1 MTRSLLAAAL
11 LSLAALAPLQTARAA
26 DPQDPDW
33 PCIQRK
39 MPEISAGMVWAG
51 PPVEP
56 ALESWQDDSEVARL
70 AGRLSARSLPVEEA
84 VEAVEAFASGLGDQR
99 DSRLTRLFAGLLETI
114 NRERR
119 AIMNGIE
126 RYTRKQRAMAER
138 IEQTG
143 SSIDRLALEDGDAE
157 TRARLEQQQTWD
169 IRIYQDREHALT
181 YLCQQPID
189 LEQRLFQLSRAI
201 MQEMK

>member
-51 PPVEP
+51 PPIEP
-56 ALESWQDDSEVARL
+56 ALESWQDDSEVAQL

-84 VEAVEAFASGLGDQR
+84 TGAIQAFAAGLDGDR
-99 DSRLTRLFAGLLETI
+99 NSRLTELFAGLLETI

-126 RYTRKQRAMAER
+126 RYARKQRAMAER

-143 SSIDRLALEDGDAE
+143 SNIDTLAVEGGDAE
-157 TRARLEQQQTWD
+157 TQARLEQQQAWD
-169 IRIYQDREHALT
+169 IRIYQDREQALS

-201 MQEMK
+201 MQEIE